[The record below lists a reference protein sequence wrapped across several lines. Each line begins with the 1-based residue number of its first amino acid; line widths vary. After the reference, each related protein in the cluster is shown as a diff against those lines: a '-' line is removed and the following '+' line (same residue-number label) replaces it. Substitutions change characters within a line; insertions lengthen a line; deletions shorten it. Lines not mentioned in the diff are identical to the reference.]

1 MVVLHVFAYQ
11 IVMIEIQR
19 INFLRRGHFLAS
31 QTKKLQLTINLLCF
45 FYIKKTLLEEAN
57 LHPVLFNLFL
67 FSFLSF
73 PFSSFLFFSFFL
85 GYNNISSISNV
96 WSCRSLLISTKLLMD
111 YAVLAGVDNSS
122 IVLLISSRHTKDFMN
137 S

>member
-57 LHPVLFNLFL
+57 LIASSTFQS
-67 FSFLSF
+67 FSFFF
-73 PFSSFLFFSFFL
+73 PFLSFLFFSFLFFL
-85 GYNNISSISNV
+85 FRLQQY
-96 WSCRSLLISTKLLMD
+96 
-111 YAVLAGVDNSS
+111 
-122 IVLLISSRHTKDFMN
+122 IVNLKRVILPFSFDLD
-137 S
+137 